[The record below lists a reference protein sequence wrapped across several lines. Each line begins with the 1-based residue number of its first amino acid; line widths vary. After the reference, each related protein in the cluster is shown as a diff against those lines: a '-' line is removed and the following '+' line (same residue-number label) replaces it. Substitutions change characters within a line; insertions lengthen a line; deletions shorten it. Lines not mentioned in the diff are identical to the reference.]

1 MPHLVP
7 ARTVELTAGYQYDV
21 FVRADKILSRLLLV
35 EWVLAIVAAF
45 VITPN
50 TWIGAQSSAH
60 IHIFVTLGLG
70 GLLAIFPTVLV
81 RMNAGATINR
91 HVIAIAQSLMVGLL
105 VHLTGGRIETHFG
118 YFASLAFFA
127 YYRDWKV
134 IVTATVV
141 IAVEHLVRGILYPY
155 SVFGPLAEAGF
166 WINLSRTLEH
176 AAWVLFEDVIL
187 IKACIDGTK
196 ELETIAK
203 ARAETEA
210 QQRITEAKNTELAS
224 TNQIIQQR
232 VDEAV
237 KESEEQRQDLSASV
251 QQMLFSISEFSAGDL
266 TVKVHGD
273 STNPHIQM
281 LYKGF
286 NQALAKVRG
295 MMQEIAESV
304 QTAASASTQ
313 ISAAT
318 EQMSS
323 GINEQAQQ
331 TSRIAGSIENVS
343 RVLQETS
350 RQAGAAVHE
359 AEAAKND
366 AVHGGNVVREAI
378 RGINGVAEV
387 VLRSAQTI
395 EALGKSSEQIGE
407 IVQVIEE
414 IADQTNLLALNA
426 AIEAARAGEQGR
438 GFAVVADEVRKLA
451 ERTQKATKEIGT
463 TIRQIQ
469 QDTNKAVQSI
479 NQGTQEVN
487 TGKQAAAQAVTALD
501 GILSRTS
508 KVAMIVAEL
517 ASAGQ
522 EQTDSV
528 HAASEHADSIS
539 AIIGE
544 SAAATGEI
552 ARTAHDLSRLT
563 ERLDTLVSGFQIYE
577 NGHNGHNGNGHSLN
591 TSKAAPQLLR

>member
-7 ARTVELTAGYQYDV
+7 ARTVELMSGYQYDV
-21 FVRADKILSRLLLV
+21 YVRVDKILSRLLLI
-35 EWVLAIVAAF
+35 EWVVAIIFAV
-45 VITPN
+45 VVTPN
-50 TWIGAQSSAH
+50 TWIGEQSSAN
-60 IHIFVTLGLG
+60 IHVFVALGLG
-70 GLLAIFPTVLV
+70 ALLAVFPTVLV

-91 HVIAIAQSLMVGLL
+91 HVIVVAQSLMIGLF

-118 YFASLAFFA
+118 YFVSLAFFA

-141 IAVEHLVRGILYPY
+141 IAAEHLIRGLLYPY

-166 WINLSRTLEH
+166 WVNFWRTIEH
-176 AAWVLFEDVIL
+176 AAWVIFEDIIL
-187 IKACIDGTK
+187 IKACLDSAK
-196 ELETIAK
+196 ELDVIAK

-210 QQRITEAKNTELAS
+210 QHRITEVKNVELAA
-224 TNQIIQQR
+224 TNQAIQQR

-237 KESEEQRQDLSASV
+237 QESEEQRQDLSASV
-251 QQMLFSISEFSAGDL
+251 QQMLFSISEFSSGDL
-266 TVKVHGD
+266 TVKAHGD

-286 NQALAKVRG
+286 NQALAKVRT
-295 MMQEIAESV
+295 MMQEIAESI
-304 QTAASASTQ
+304 QTAASASTE

-323 GINEQAQQ
+323 GINEQAEQ
-331 TSRIAGSIENVS
+331 TSRIAGSIEHVS
-343 RVLQETS
+343 RVLEETN
-350 RQAGAAVHE
+350 RQAGAAVQE
-359 AEAAKND
+359 AEAAKSD

-387 VLRSAQTI
+387 VMRSAQTI

-469 QDTNKAVQSI
+469 HDTNKAVESI

-501 GILSRTS
+501 GILSRTN
-508 KVAMIVAEL
+508 KVATIVTEL

-522 EQTDSV
+522 EQNTSV
-528 HAASEHADSIS
+528 RAASEHADSIS

-563 ERLDTLVSGFQIYE
+563 ERLDALMRNFQIYDQTNKRE
-577 NGHNGHNGNGHSLN
+577 KNILN
-591 TSKAAPQLLR
+591 TSKYTPHLLQ